1 LSHNQPPDF
10 YHEVYFRGRGLRHR
24 FHRCRVDALL
34 DLVGPAARVLDAGCG
49 SGLTCHLLARRGC
62 AVTGADLDEAEVA
75 FARELTPAG
84 RFLVADLERLELGER
99 FDVVLCSETLEHFT
113 REAQA
118 RVLERLAAH
127 VAPGGRL
134 VLTFPSRLYFAL
146 EPAWRLCRRL
156 AHPGVVWD
164 DAEHHGPV
172 ARAALRDRLGR
183 LGLRVAGEG
192 RMVHGLI
199 AWVVAE
205 GVTERSN
212 S

>member
-1 LSHNQPPDF
+1 M
-10 YHEVYFRGRGLRHR
+10 
-24 FHRCRVDALL
+24 
-34 DLVGPAARVLDAGCG
+34 DLVGPATRVLDAGCG
-49 SGLTCHLLARRGC
+49 SGLTCHLLVGRGC
-62 AVTGADLDEAEVA
+62 TVTGVDLDEAEVA
-75 FARELTPAG
+75 FARERTPTG
-84 RFLVADLERLELGER
+84 RFLAADLERLELGEY
-99 FDVVLCSETLEHFT
+99 FDVVLCSETLEHFPP
-113 REAQA
+113 EAQA

-192 RMVHGLI
+192 RMVRGLI